1 MLIFAVLYI
10 FVLDLPIVAVIIT
23 LLGVWLTTAM
33 SSQCVGQS
41 GINPME
47 VFGIFVMAIAKV
59 ACNLEVTQAVYVACI
74 VAVAVLVVLVKAYG
88 GGVFGTE
95 MFPAAQAAAV
105 ASVVGGIANVPV
117 FIGGLVASVIVY
129 FITPVFTMLG
139 LGIYLPGYLTL
150 TAVLGGVIRFIL
162 DKAAP
167 KFSNARGGIIAA
179 GLLAGEGVCP
189 GLVCCVELQIVGD
202 RSCQSQRLYPL
213 QRKQSLL
220 LGLGFC

>member
-1 MLIFAVLYI
+1 
-10 FVLDLPIVAVIIT
+10 
-23 LLGVWLTTAM
+23 
-33 SSQCVGQS
+33 
-41 GINPME
+41 ME

-74 VAVAVLVVLVKAYG
+74 VAVASGLTGDVMNDFKSGHELGSDPKAQWIGEVIGGIVGSVVAVAVLVVLVKAYG

-179 GLLAGEGVCP
+179 GLLAGEGF
-189 GLVCCVELQIVGD
+189 
-202 RSCQSQRLYPL
+202 
-213 QRKQSLL
+213 
-220 LGLGFC
+220 LGVIIALGTAISIIKGM